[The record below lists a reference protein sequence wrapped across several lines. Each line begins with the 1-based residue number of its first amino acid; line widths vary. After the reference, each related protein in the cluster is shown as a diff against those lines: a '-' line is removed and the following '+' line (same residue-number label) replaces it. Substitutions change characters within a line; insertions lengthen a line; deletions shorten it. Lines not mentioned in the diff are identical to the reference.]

1 MAVRRRQISLG
12 FTDEPYPEG
21 THICYFYGSDDERRQ
36 VLPLF
41 VHDGL
46 AARESVD
53 YVADVPQRKDL
64 PHALAKLDIPTD
76 DSAFP
81 GCLEVLPVTQG
92 YFPDGYFTPDSM
104 LARLRH
110 MYEQRKQAG
119 YAGSRMAGEMT
130 WALRGVP
137 GADRVIEC
145 EGRLNAL
152 LDEVPLTV
160 MCQYDTRKFDGA
172 MLFDVLCVH
181 PVMFV
186 RGHVLRNPFYLSPA
200 QPGPARP
207 SLDKADG
214 GELSAQVLGRL
225 LVMQQAIDALPNE
238 ESIATFTQRALLAI
252 PGVQTAW
259 VHLVGRSRPP
269 DQEVKQLLVRCERE
283 LGRSPSCNTLRTA
296 DRTEV
301 HCFAIETPSRKFGIL
316 LVVASDDAL
325 LRPYAP
331 FLGNTANTI
340 SRVLEARLYE
350 TRLSRANEQL
360 RRERDA
366 LEVRVGERTRELAFH
381 TTHDQLTG
389 LANRALLIDRL
400 QQAIASGQRQARMVA
415 VVYLDLDSFKF
426 VNTGLGTACGDQFLQ
441 ETARRLGTLVRDEDT
456 VARVGSD
463 EFVILLNGLE
473 SATHS
478 VARLNALLAAV
489 REPVTLDEKNVVV
502 HCSIGVCFYPPDGN
516 TPEILLRR
524 ANAAMHRAKASG
536 KDNIQFYAA
545 GRDAGVT
552 ERMDLETELRH
563 AIAADSLIV
572 EYQPKLDLES
582 GKLVGAEALVRW
594 MHPTK
599 GMIPPSRFIPL
610 AEESTLIVA
619 LGERVLMEACRQAR
633 LWQDAGLQGACVSV
647 NLAPRQFRVGDIVE
661 TVATALQTTGLEPG
675 RLELEI
681 TESSIMHAVE
691 HMTALMHRLKQLGV
705 SISIDDFG
713 TGHSSLSALRNFPLD
728 KLKIDRSFVH
738 EIETDQNAAAVAL
751 AVISIAKS
759 LRMRVIAEGVETEGQ
774 ASFLRQHDCDEIQGY
789 LVAPPLPAERMQAM
803 LGMPARPH

>member
-1 MAVRRRQISLG
+1 
-12 FTDEPYPEG
+12 
-21 THICYFYGSDDERRQ
+21 
-36 VLPLF
+36 
-41 VHDGL
+41 
-46 AARESVD
+46 
-53 YVADVPQRKDL
+53 
-64 PHALAKLDIPTD
+64 
-76 DSAFP
+76 
-81 GCLEVLPVTQG
+81 
-92 YFPDGYFTPDSM
+92 
-104 LARLRH
+104 
-110 MYEQRKQAG
+110 
-119 YAGSRMAGEMT
+119 
-130 WALRGVP
+130 
-137 GADRVIEC
+137 
-145 EGRLNAL
+145 
-152 LDEVPLTV
+152 
-160 MCQYDTRKFDGA
+160 
-172 MLFDVLCVH
+172 
-181 PVMFV
+181 
-186 RGHVLRNPFYLSPA
+186 
-200 QPGPARP
+200 
-207 SLDKADG
+207 
-214 GELSAQVLGRL
+214 
-225 LVMQQAIDALPNE
+225 
-238 ESIATFTQRALLAI
+238 
-252 PGVQTAW
+252 
-259 VHLVGRSRPP
+259 
-269 DQEVKQLLVRCERE
+269 
-283 LGRSPSCNTLRTA
+283 
-296 DRTEV
+296 
-301 HCFAIETPSRKFGIL
+301 
-316 LVVASDDAL
+316 
-325 LRPYAP
+325 
-331 FLGNTANTI
+331 
-340 SRVLEARLYE
+340 
-350 TRLSRANEQL
+350 
-360 RRERDA
+360 
-366 LEVRVGERTRELAFH
+366 
-381 TTHDQLTG
+381 
-389 LANRALLIDRL
+389 
-400 QQAIASGQRQARMVA
+400 
-415 VVYLDLDSFKF
+415 VYLDLDSFKF

-441 ETARRLGTLVRDEDT
+441 ETAHRLGTLVRDEDT

-563 AIAADSLIV
+563 AIAADRLIV

-661 TVATALQTTGLEPG
+661 TVATALQITGLEPG

-681 TESSIMHAVE
+681 TESSIMHAVD

-728 KLKIDRSFVH
+728 KLKIDRAFVH
-738 EIETDQNAAAVAL
+738 EIETDRNAAAVAL

-774 ASFLRQHDCDEIQGY
+774 ASFLREHHCDEIQGY